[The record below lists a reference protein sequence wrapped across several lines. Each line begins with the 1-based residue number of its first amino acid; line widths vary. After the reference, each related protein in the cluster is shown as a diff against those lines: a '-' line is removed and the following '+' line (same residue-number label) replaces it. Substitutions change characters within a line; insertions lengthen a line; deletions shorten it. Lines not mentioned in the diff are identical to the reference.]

1 MLNKVMIGRYYP
13 INSLVHKMN
22 PLAKIIC
29 VLLFIIMSFLTFNIR
44 FNILLLILLILMLC
58 NTKIPFNIY
67 FKTIFSIKWLLLFIL
82 IINLIVGSSLNVI
95 IITILRLIYVVLYT
109 SILTLTTP
117 PTEIT
122 YGIEKLFSPL
132 KLIGIPV
139 NKMALSISLALRF
152 IPTIIDQGN
161 KIIKSQASRGIDYYN
176 SNIKGKL
183 LAVKALIIPM
193 FVLSIK
199 KADDLADSM
208 EVRLYNVNSKRIN
221 FRQNKWRFYDTFLVL
236 MHLGLFIL
244 MMKEVVL

>member
-1 MLNKVMIGRYYP
+1 MLNKIMIGRYYP

-29 VLLFIIMSFLTFNIR
+29 VLLFVIMSFFTFDLR
-44 FNILLLILLILMLC
+44 FNALLLVLLMLMIC
-58 NTKIPFNIY
+58 NTKVPFDIF
-67 FKTIFSIKWLLLFIL
+67 FKTILSIKWLLLFIL
-82 IINLIVGSSLNVI
+82 MINLVVGSNLEVT
-95 IITILRLIYVVLYT
+95 IITMFRLIFVVLYT

-122 YGIEKLFSPL
+122 YGLEKLFSPL
-132 KLIGIPV
+132 KIIGIPV

-176 SNIKGKL
+176 SNLKGKIL
-183 LAVKALIIPM
+183 SIKSLIIPM
-193 FVLSIK
+193 FVLSIR

-208 EVRLYNVNSKRIN
+208 EVRLYNVNNKRIN
-221 FRQNKWRFYDTFLVL
+221 FRQNKWGFYDTFVVL
-236 MHLGLFIL
+236 LHLGLFVLIV
-244 MMKEVVL
+244 KEVML

>member
-22 PLAKIIC
+22 PLSKIIC

-82 IINLIVGSSLNVI
+82 IINLIVGSSLNVT

-117 PTEIT
+117 PTQIT

-132 KLIGIPV
+132 KLIGILV

>member
-29 VLLFIIMSFLTFNIR
+29 VLLFIVMIFLTFDIR
-44 FNILLLILLILMLC
+44 FNIVMSILLILMLF
-58 NTKIPFNIY
+58 NTKIPANIY
-67 FKTIFSIKWLLLFIL
+67 IKTVFSIKWLLLFIL
-82 IINLIVGSSLNVI
+82 IVNIIVGSSLQVT
-95 IITILRLIYVVLYT
+95 IITVLRLIYIVLYT

-122 YGIEKLFSPL
+122 YGLEKLFSPL
-132 KLIGIPV
+132 RLIGVPV

-161 KIIKSQASRGIDYYN
+161 KIIKSQASRGIDYYHYN
-176 SNIKGKL
+176 FKGKL
-183 LAVKALIIPM
+183 LALKSLVIPM
-193 FVLSIK
+193 FVLSFK
-199 KADDLADSM
+199 KADDLADAM
-208 EVRLYNVNSKRIN
+208 EVRLYNVNSRRTN
-221 FRQNKWRFYDTFLVL
+221 FRQNKWRFYDTFIVL

-244 MMKEVVL
+244 IVKEVFL

>member
-1 MLNKVMIGRYYP
+1 MLNKIMIGRYYP

-29 VLLFIIMSFLTFNIR
+29 VLLFVIMSFFTFDLR
-44 FNILLLILLILMLC
+44 FNALLLVLLMLMIC
-58 NTKIPFNIY
+58 NTKVPFDIF
-67 FKTIFSIKWLLLFIL
+67 FKTILSIKWLLLFIL
-82 IINLIVGSSLNVI
+82 MINLVVGSNLEVT
-95 IITILRLIYVVLYT
+95 IITMFRLIFVVLYT

-122 YGIEKLFSPL
+122 YGLEKLFSPL
-132 KLIGIPV
+132 KIIGIPV

-176 SNIKGKL
+176 SNLKGKIL
-183 LAVKALIIPM
+183 SIKSLIIPM
-193 FVLSIK
+193 FVLSIR

-208 EVRLYNVNSKRIN
+208 EVRLYNVNNKRIN